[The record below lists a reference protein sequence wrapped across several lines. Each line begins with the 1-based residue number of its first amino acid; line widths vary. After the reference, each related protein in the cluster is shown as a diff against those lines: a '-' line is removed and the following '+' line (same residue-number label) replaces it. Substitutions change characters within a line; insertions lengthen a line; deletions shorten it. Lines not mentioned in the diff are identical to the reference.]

1 LATLG
6 AAACETDP
14 LDAQTWIDKL
24 DDRKELPEALRRL
37 ERLHDPRS
45 IKPLGET
52 WKRLNKDSKVLRTL
66 VAVASHVDEKTGQAQ
81 FKDAIPYL
89 TVAVKEFDQGS
100 GRSIDDAVSACNAL
114 GAAKDSETIPVLI
127 EAATKALPKLHDGN
141 RVRLAAIRALGEFKD
156 PRAVDTLIRILL
168 TDTDKQTLKL
178 NAAAALSLASSGDP
192 KALPALTRAMFMPA
206 IFPQVRAAITRI
218 GKPALP
224 TMLTLLQEKDKEI
237 EALFKEKGYDKS
249 SPGNIVFKASQIVG
263 DFRSKDAIPIL
274 IGVLKAEPR
283 VAFYDERS
291 GAPGPSTHEAALE
304 ALRRIGDSS
313 AAGEVKAYLLNP
325 KTDDG
330 IRPFAIDV
338 YSTIASDGSA
348 LADLWKYA
356 KDTEQETQ
364 IRIAAIVAYGRLA
377 RTAAQAKEVDDLIK
391 AYDDRI
397 AKNEAKAK
405 PLRDEV
411 KKLKDAKTDDEKAK
425 LAKAE
430 QDLAAAEDDKSAT
443 TYFKNALV
451 ETKHRIGV
459 ALECKEDPSCYMKA
473 VQVKDF
479 KDERLPRAERAL
491 LEIGRM
497 GEKARGLETE
507 LLAKADTTERL
518 VRQNILLVLPRVAAL
533 PCKACATRLKEI
545 IDKQSGESTLDLLTN
560 ETRIS
565 YHYFLWADGK

>member
-1 LATLG
+1 MTLG
-6 AAACETDP
+6 SAGCESDP

-37 ERLHDPRS
+37 ERLKDPRS

-52 WKRLNKDSKVLRTL
+52 WKRLNKQSSVLRAL
-66 VAVASHVDEKTGQAQ
+66 IAVASHVDEKGNAQ

-89 TVAVKEFDQGS
+89 IIAVKDFDQGS
-100 GRSIDDAVSACNAL
+100 GRSIDDAVAAAAAL
-114 GAAKDSETIPVLI
+114 GASKDPETIPVLI
-127 EAATKALPKLHDGN
+127 EGATKPLPKLHDGN
-141 RVRLAAIRALGEFKD
+141 RVRLAAIRALGEYRD

-168 TDTDKQTLKL
+168 TDTDKQLLKI
-178 NAAAALSLASSGDP
+178 NAAAALSLAESGDP

-206 IFPQVRAAITRI
+206 IFPQVRAAITRV

-224 TMLTLLQEKDKEI
+224 GMLTLLQEKDAEI
-237 EALFKEKGYDKS
+237 NALFKEKGYDKS
-249 SPGNIVFKASQIVG
+249 SPGNIVFKASQIVA
-263 DFRSKDAIPIL
+263 DFREKDAVPIL
-274 IGVLKAEPR
+274 VGVLKAEPR
-283 VAFYDERS
+283 IAFYDEKS

-304 ALRRIGDSS
+304 ALRRIGDP
-313 AAGEVKAYLLNP
+313 AAAAEVKAYFTNP

-330 IRPFAIDV
+330 IRPFAMDV
-338 YSTIASDGSA
+338 YSMIAADQSA
-348 LADLWKYA
+348 LPEIWKYA
-356 KDTEQETQ
+356 KDLEQETQ

-377 RTAAQAKEVDDLIK
+377 KTSAQAKEVDDLIK

-397 AKNEAKAK
+397 AKAEAKAK
-405 PLRDEV
+405 PLREEA
-411 KKLKDAKTDDEKAK
+411 KKLKDAKTDADKAK

-430 QDLAAAEDDKSAT
+430 QELAAAEDDKSAT

-451 ETKHRIGV
+451 ETKQRIGI
-459 ALECKEDPSCYMKA
+459 ALECKEEPGCYMKA
-473 VQVKDF
+473 IQVKDF

-497 GEKARGLETE
+497 GEKARGLQTE
-507 LLAKADTTERL
+507 LLAKCDTTERL
-518 VRQNILLVLPRVAAL
+518 VRQGILLALPRVVAL

-545 IDKQSGESTLDLLTN
+545 IEKQSAESTLDLLTN
-560 ETRIS
+560 ETRIA